1 MIDKDDLKEWLKEAE
16 RKASI
21 EKIEKRLDNA
31 IKYNALKGNYSFYV
45 STGEYTSDGSKR
57 TSFYDVWYDPELSPE
72 NREIVQDAVLEKFK
86 EFGFDIEL
94 ISVDCGWSN
103 FYAAVKFNNIDS
115 FVKPSEG
122 AK

>member
-21 EKIEKRLDNA
+21 KKIEERLDNA
-31 IKYNALKGNYSFYV
+31 IKFNALRGKDTFYV
-45 STGEYTSDGSKR
+45 STGEHTTDRSVR
-57 TSFYDVWYDPELSPE
+57 TSFYDVWYDPELSAE
-72 NREIVQDAVLEKFK
+72 SRQIVHDAILEKYK

-94 ISVDCGWSN
+94 TSIDCGWSN
-103 FYAAVKFNNIDS
+103 FYAAIKFNNIDRL
-115 FVKPSEG
+115 VKRAEE

>member
-21 EKIEKRLDNA
+21 KKIEERLDNA
-31 IKYNALKGNYSFYV
+31 IKFNALRGKYTFYV
-45 STGEYTSDGSKR
+45 STGEHTTNRSVR
-57 TSFYDVWYDPELSPE
+57 TSFYDVWYDPELSAE
-72 NREIVQDAVLEKFK
+72 SRQIVHDAILEKYK

-94 ISVDCGWSN
+94 TSIDCGWSN
-103 FYAAVKFNNIDS
+103 FYAAIKFNNIDRL
-115 FVKPSEG
+115 VKRAEE